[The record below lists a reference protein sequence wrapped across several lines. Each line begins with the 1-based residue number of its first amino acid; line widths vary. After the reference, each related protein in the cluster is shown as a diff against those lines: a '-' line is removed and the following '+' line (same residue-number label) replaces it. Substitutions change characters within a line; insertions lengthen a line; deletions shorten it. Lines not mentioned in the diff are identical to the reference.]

1 MHVVVVSAESVKQGG
16 ELAKILLELL
26 LPLTYIMHVV
36 ICRKIVKLTE
46 ESTHV
51 ILKTL
56 LHIIQP
62 GHDRISDISVN
73 LITKLRKLR
82 VERIPVTVKPTH
94 VSSSPQIEYQY
105 ESQAPAAYGE
115 NKDQSILDQA
125 PNIAKAKEE
134 VEEEAS
140 VRPQH

>member
-1 MHVVVVSAESVKQGG
+1 MGAEGVEERG
-16 ELAKILLELL
+16 ELSKVLLELL

-36 ICRKIVKLTE
+36 TCRKIVKLTG

-73 LITKLRKLR
+73 LITKVRKFR
-82 VERIPVTVKPTH
+82 VERIPVAVKARLH
-94 VSSSPQIEYQY
+94 VI
-105 ESQAPAAYGE
+105 
-115 NKDQSILDQA
+115 
-125 PNIAKAKEE
+125 KA
-134 VEEEAS
+134 VI
-140 VRPQH
+140 HM

>member
-1 MHVVVVSAESVKQGG
+1 MHVVVVSAECVKKRG

-26 LPLTYIMHVV
+26 LPLTYIMQAV
-36 ICRKIVKLTE
+36 ICRKIVKLTG

-73 LITKLRKLR
+73 VITKLRKLR
-82 VERIPVTVKPTH
+82 VERIPVTVKARLH
-94 VSSSPQIEYQY
+94 VI
-105 ESQAPAAYGE
+105 
-115 NKDQSILDQA
+115 
-125 PNIAKAKEE
+125 
-134 VEEEAS
+134 
-140 VRPQH
+140 

>member
-1 MHVVVVSAESVKQGG
+1 MHVVVVSAEGVKQGG

-36 ICRKIVKLTE
+36 ICRKIVKLTG

-62 GHDRISDISVN
+62 GHDGISDISVN
-73 LITKLRKLR
+73 LITKVRKFR
-82 VERIPVTVKPTH
+82 VERIPVTVKARLH
-94 VSSSPQIEYQY
+94 VIE
-105 ESQAPAAYGE
+105 AV
-115 NKDQSILDQA
+115 I
-125 PNIAKAKEE
+125 
-134 VEEEAS
+134 
-140 VRPQH
+140 HM

>member
-26 LPLTYIMHVV
+26 LPLAYIMHVV
-36 ICRKIVKLTE
+36 ICRKIVKLTG

-82 VERIPVTVKPTH
+82 VERIPITVKARLH
-94 VSSSPQIEYQY
+94 VIEAVIHMCH
-105 ESQAPAAYGE
+105 QALKA
-115 NKDQSILDQA
+115 SINMSLK
-125 PNIAKAKEE
+125 PLLHIVKIRIK
-134 VEEEAS
+134 VPWT
-140 VRPQH
+140 RLPILLRLRRR